1 MILPGGLPA
10 RQGAHRCKRAETRAT
25 VATMVG
31 MTDAPRLPMLVLLP
45 GLDGTGKL
53 FAAFVRALGAGVES
67 RVVGYTPDE
76 PLGYEEL
83 ELKVRAAL
91 PRDRPY
97 VLLGESFS
105 GPIAMRIAACAPALL
120 VGVIL
125 CGTFASNPYPWL
137 AWARPFAFL
146 LPIKSLPRWVRAP
159 LMWGSKN
166 PRRAPGNAERAIAS
180 VAGRVLRRR
189 ITAILAVDAVPSLDR
204 IAIPA
209 LVMYGRHDRIVPYAA
224 TESLIAHLPGAAVA
238 DIDGPHLLLQSCPEE
253 CSAAVLKFMK
263 APQVLARGASQHFR
277 GNAAGENSN

>member
-1 MILPGGLPA
+1 M
-10 RQGAHRCKRAETRAT
+10 K
-25 VATMVG
+25 
-31 MTDAPRLPMLVLLP
+31 DAPRLPMLVLLP

-53 FAAFVRALGAGVES
+53 FAAFVRALGPGVES
-67 RVVGYTPDE
+67 RIVGYSPDE
-76 PLGYEEL
+76 PQGYEEL

-105 GPIAMRIAACAPALL
+105 GPIAMRIAACAPVLL

-166 PRRAPGNAERAIAS
+166 PRRAPGNAERAMAS
-180 VAGRVLRRR
+180 VAGGVLRRR
-189 ITAILAVDAVPSLDR
+189 IAAILDVDAAPSLDR
-204 IAIPA
+204 IAIPV
-209 LVMYGRHDRIVPYAA
+209 LIMYARHDRIVPYGA

-238 DIDGPHLLLQSCPEE
+238 VIDGPHLLLQSRPEE
-253 CSAAVLKFMK
+253 CSTVVLKFLMG
-263 APQVLARGASQHFR
+263 PQVLTRCAPQQFR
-277 GNAAGENSN
+277 GNTPGEAPPGCLPEFPP

>member
-1 MILPGGLPA
+1 M
-10 RQGAHRCKRAETRAT
+10 RMK
-25 VATMVG
+25 
-31 MTDAPRLPMLVLLP
+31 DAPRLPMLVLLP

-67 RVVGYTPDE
+67 HVVGYSPDE

-83 ELKVRAAL
+83 ELRVRAAL

-125 CGTFASNPYPWL
+125 CGTFASNPYPRL
-137 AWARPFAFL
+137 SWARPFAFL

-166 PRRAPGNAERAIAS
+166 PRRAPGNAERAMAS
-180 VAGRVLRRR
+180 VAGAVLRRR
-189 ITAILAVDAVPSLDR
+189 IAALLAVDAVESLDR
-204 IAIPA
+204 IAVPA
-209 LVMYGRHDRIVPYAA
+209 LVMYGRRDRVVPNAA
-224 TESLIAHLPGAAVA
+224 TRSLIARLPGAAVA
-238 DIDGPHLLLQSCPEE
+238 DIDGPHLLLQACPEE
-253 CSAAVLKFMK
+253 CSAVVLRFLMG
-263 APQVLARGASQHFR
+263 PQVLTRCAPQHFR
-277 GNAAGENSN
+277 GNVPGEALPGCLSELLP

>member
-1 MILPGGLPA
+1 
-10 RQGAHRCKRAETRAT
+10 
-25 VATMVG
+25 MVR
-31 MTDAPRLPMLVLLP
+31 MNDADRLPLLVLLP

-53 FAAFVRALGAGVES
+53 FVNFIRALGAAIES
-67 RVVGYTPDE
+67 LVIGYPPDE

-83 ELKVRAAL
+83 ELEVRARL

-105 GPIAMRIAACAPALL
+105 GPIAMRIAACAPAPL

-159 LMWGSKN
+159 LMWGSKS
-166 PRRAPGNAERAIAS
+166 PRRAPEKAERAIAG
-180 VAGRVLRRR
+180 VAGAVVRRR
-189 ITAILAVDAVPSLDR
+189 IAAILAVDAVESLGR

-209 LVMYGRHDRIVPYAA
+209 LIMYARRDRVVPYAA
-224 TESLIAHLPGAAVA
+224 TASLLAHLPGAGVV

-253 CSAAVLKFMK
+253 CSAAVLKFMT
-263 APQVLARGASQHFR
+263 APQVLARSAR
-277 GNAAGENSN
+277 A

>member
-1 MILPGGLPA
+1 VHGVVILRLPV
-10 RQGAHRCKRAETRAT
+10 RASGSLWFKTRG
-25 VATMVG
+25 ATMVR
-31 MTDAPRLPMLVLLP
+31 MTDTPRLPLLVLLP

-53 FAAFVRALGAGVES
+53 FAPFIRALGSGVES
-67 RVVGYTPDE
+67 RVVGYSPDE

-83 ELKVRAAL
+83 ELKVRALL
-91 PRDRPY
+91 PRDRSF

-105 GPIAMRIAACAPALL
+105 GPIAMRIAACAPAWL

-137 AWARPFAFL
+137 AWARPFVFL

-166 PRRAPGNAERAIAS
+166 PSRAPGNAERAIAS
-180 VAGRVLRRR
+180 VAGGVVRRR
-189 ITAILAVDAVPSLDR
+189 IAAILAVDAREALER

-209 LVMYGRHDRIVPYAA
+209 LIMYSRHDRVVPYAA
-224 TESLIAHLPGAAVA
+224 TESLMTHLPGAAVA

-253 CSAAVLKFMK
+253 CSAAVLKFMT
-263 APQVLARGASQHFR
+263 APQVLARSA
-277 GNAAGENSN
+277 